1 MATYNWDEK
10 MGVLNGKPLSRLE
23 WRVFNVL
30 QQAKDEGRVT
40 TLQELEEA
48 IVHHNMTTDGHSWLP
63 TGQLYVLIYKLRS
76 YLSAGAIAQGEYL
89 KGSEVIANRRGI
101 GYSLTLDRALP

>member
-1 MATYNWDEK
+1 M
-10 MGVLNGKPLSRLE
+10 
-23 WRVFNVL
+23 
-30 QQAKDEGRVT
+30 T

-48 IVHHNMTTDGHSWLP
+48 IVAQNMTDDGHSWLP
-63 TGQLYVLIYKLRS
+63 TGELYVVMYRLRS
-76 YLSAGAIAQGEYL
+76 YLSAGSIAQGEYL